1 MKNDTKISL
10 EDVLDSGNPVNY
22 RVFEEIKG
30 NKVLK
35 QKLIHKNV
43 PIQLIVEEQNEQD
56 NVILHRLPPK
66 NSYSTMSIQEI

>member
-10 EDVLDSGNPVNY
+10 EDVLDSGNAVNY

-30 NKVLK
+30 NKALK
-35 QKLIHKNV
+35 QRLIQKNM
-43 PIQLIVEEQNEQD
+43 PIELIVEEQNEKD

-66 NSYSTMSIQEI
+66 NSY